1 MKKIILALLL
11 APLFSFQL
19 LGVITIDVN
28 EDNKISVKYPLKK
41 SFLIQNTNDRRL
53 YTKTSLQASL
63 NKEEYLVDE
72 WDGYILGYLN
82 ENDTAFS
89 RVKINTSETI
99 FTRTKNVKLE
109 LFLPSHDPIGTVRSH
124 EFTVY
129 DSLVTPRKLRIELTK
144 RDASHWQTTF
154 HCAEVEEIT
163 FAGKPLPFEIPI
175 DQEESISNLFE
186 AENSTLYLRWN
197 PEIGTYSSLAFKGS
211 VVTAKGN
218 EFLSSDVQDGIPFGF
233 YQNFK
238 IKPDGKVMAQ
248 FSNGVEREEA
258 TLVMCVTEEENELPK
273 DR

>member
-1 MKKIILALLL
+1 MKKIIFALLL
-11 APLFSFQL
+11 TPLFSFQL
-19 LGVITIDVN
+19 LGVIAIDVN
-28 EDNKISVKYPLKK
+28 EDNKISVKHPQKE

-53 YTKTSLQASL
+53 YTRPSLQTSL

-72 WDGYILGYLN
+72 WEGYILGYLN

-89 RVKINTSETI
+89 RVKINTLETI
-99 FTRTKNVKLE
+99 FTRTKNVKLD
-109 LFLPSHDPIGTVRSH
+109 LSLPSHDPIGTVRSH

-154 HCAEVEEIT
+154 HCAEIEEIT
-163 FAGKPLPFEIPI
+163 FAGKPVPFEISI
-175 DQEESISNLFE
+175 DQEESSNLFE

-211 VVTAKGN
+211 VITTKGN

-238 IKPDGKVMAQ
+238 IRPDRKVIAQ
-248 FSNGVEREEA
+248 FSNGFEREEA